1 MGKFVL
7 QNVRLFVAGADLTT
21 VNNQVEIKAEAEVK
35 DATPFVATGDAWTEV
50 LAGLRSVEASGEGQ
64 WEAGDLGKVDDVSF
78 GDLGSLTPWT
88 ACPAT
93 AAVASPAWM
102 FNTLRTS
109 YELGGDIGEVAP
121 WKVSGKGSG
130 ALVRG
135 VIAHPPGTA
144 RTASGTGT
152 SIQLGAV
159 TSAQALYVGLHVN
172 SVAGTTP
179 LLTARVESDNA
190 TGFPSAATV
199 GTFTAANAIGGQWLR
214 IPGPITDD
222 WFRAAWTISGTTP
235 SFLFTMS
242 LGIGPL

>member
-1 MGKFVL
+1 VAKFVL

-21 VNNQVEIKAEAEVK
+21 VNNQVEVKAEAEDK
-35 DATPFVATGDAWTEV
+35 ETTAFVATGDVWVER

-64 WEAGDLGKVDDVSF
+64 WEAGDLGKVDDAAF
-78 GDLGSLTPWT
+78 ATLGTATPWT

-93 AAVASPAWM
+93 AGVSSLAYL
-102 FNTLRTS
+102 FNSLRTD
-109 YELGGDIGEVAP
+109 YELGGSIGDVAP
-121 WKVSGKGSG
+121 WKASG
-130 ALVRG
+130 AGNSPLVRG

-144 RTASGTGT
+144 RTATGTGT
-152 SIQLGAV
+152 SIQLTAV
-159 TSAQALYVGLHVN
+159 SASQALYVGLHVH

-179 LLTARVESDNA
+179 SLTARVESDNA

-222 WFRAAWTISGTTP
+222 WFRAAWTISGTSP
-235 SFLFTMS
+235 SFLFTVSM
-242 LGIGPL
+242 GIA